1 MRSYANTAAPTQKRD
16 HLIAEYAGMAKRIA
30 LRVARNV
37 PDWLSRDDLV
47 ATAMVGLTEAA
58 ERYDDTRGEPFVAFA
73 ERRVRGAVLD
83 ELRRGDILPRRAR
96 QLARKIGTII
106 RELEKKHQ
114 RPPEDEEIAAALSVS
129 VEEYRSD
136 MAMLSQVGFVEL
148 GTDDDSDQKF
158 RISAEDSPENQAA
171 KREMAVKLKEGLNRL
186 QERDVLV
193 LSLYYVEELTL
204 AEIGEVLS
212 VSESRVSQLHTRA
225 LARLRA
231 EIDIE
236 EV

>member
-1 MRSYANTAAPTQKRD
+1 MRSYANAVVSHGKRD

-37 PDWLSRDDLV
+37 PDWMSRDDLV

-106 RELEKKHQ
+106 RELERKHQ
-114 RPPEDEEIAAALSVS
+114 RPPEDEEIAAVLEVS

-148 GTDDDSDQKF
+148 GTEDSDAKF
-158 RISAEDSPENQAA
+158 RISAEESPENQAS
-171 KREMAVKLKEGLNRL
+171 KREMARKLKQGLDRL
-186 QERDVLV
+186 QERDAIV

-231 EIDIE
+231 ELDIE
-236 EV
+236 EA